1 MPIGKDS
8 ITKRVIGTTETPA
21 QRPIKPA
28 VKTAPKVEPKLKE
41 GVLPTPTAPKGLE
54 TAETSRSET
63 EPKAEPKP
71 KTPAKPKTAKP
82 ALPAEPAKIEPA
94 TAVMGNVSPE
104 VVEKVT
110 GHPETKAPKP
120 VQITDD
126 MPDYLL

>member
-41 GVLPTPTAPKGLE
+41 GVLPTPTAPTDLE
-54 TAETSRSET
+54 TAET
-63 EPKAEPKP
+63 AEPKS
-71 KTPAKPKTAKP
+71 PAKPKSAPKAAKP
-82 ALPAEPAKIEPA
+82 TLPAEPA
-94 TAVMGNVSPE
+94 TVVMGNVSPE

>member
-21 QRPIKPA
+21 PKPIKPA

-41 GVLPTPTAPKGLE
+41 GVLPTPIAPKGPE
-54 TAETSRSET
+54 AAEASQ
-63 EPKAEPKP
+63 PKAEPKAAP
-71 KTPAKPKTAKP
+71 KPKAPAKPKTPKP
-82 ALPAEPAKIEPA
+82 ALPAEPAKTEPA

-110 GHPETKAPKP
+110 GHPENTASKP

-126 MPDYLL
+126 MPNYLL